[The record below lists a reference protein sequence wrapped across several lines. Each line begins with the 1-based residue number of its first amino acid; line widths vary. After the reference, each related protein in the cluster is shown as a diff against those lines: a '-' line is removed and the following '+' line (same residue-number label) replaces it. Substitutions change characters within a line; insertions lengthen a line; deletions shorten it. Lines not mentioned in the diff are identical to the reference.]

1 VLLDAYLED
10 LAHSAQASPHTLR
23 AYRGDL
29 TALLAFAEEQ
39 GIDFAESWFYSD
51 SITDMPMLERVG
63 HPVAVNPDPRLRLEA
78 KRRNWPILDAGART
92 HIRRNAA

>member
-1 VLLDAYLED
+1 
-10 LAHSAQASPHTLR
+10 
-23 AYRGDL
+23 
-29 TALLAFAEEQ
+29 
-39 GIDFAESWFYSD
+39 
-51 SITDMPMLERVG
+51 MPMLERVG